1 MNASVTPAIP
11 VRHVVFAVA
20 PDLVLL
26 DACGPLEAFW
36 RAELTLAEAGVGA
49 ARQAAVSG
57 TNGMP
62 AHEPVA
68 YRLTVASIEGGV
80 LQTFPGLPVV
90 TQRLDTLDDEPI
102 DTLIVPGVPIDERIA
117 LQPELVAWIAR
128 RAPHVR
134 RVCSVCT
141 GAFYLAAAGLLD
153 GRRATTHWRDA
164 DLLARHFPKV
174 HVDADPIFIRD
185 ARDLRVAGDASA
197 RRAGGG
203 DAGDVFARRV
213 GGGASDASARHV
225 GGGVGDVFAR
235 RVDGEVGDKGD
246 TDDGHSGQD
255 AGIAARDGEAR
266 DPRQTHA
273 VWTSAGVTA
282 GIDLALALIEE
293 DVGHAIAMQAAR
305 RLVVFM
311 KRPGGQSQ
319 FSAAL
324 AAQAT
329 AGGPFDALHSWMAV
343 NLRDDLSI
351 ERLAGQARMS
361 ARTFARR
368 YVEEVGRTP
377 AKTVSSMRLEAAA
390 RSLAASRVPLK
401 RIALDCGFGSEQNLR
416 RAFMRRFGV
425 LPLDYR
431 ERFASAA

>member
-1 MNASVTPAIP
+1 MNASVTPALP
-11 VRHVVFAVA
+11 VRHVVIAVA

-36 RAELTLAEAGVGA
+36 RAELTLAETRPDAV
-49 ARQAAVSG
+49 RQAAVSSA
-57 TNGMP
+57 TGMQ
-62 AHEPVA
+62 ARAPVA
-68 YRLTVASIEGGV
+68 YRVTVASIEGGV

-90 TQRLDTLDDEPI
+90 TQRLDTLEDEPI

-128 RAPHVR
+128 RAPAVR

-164 DLLARHFPKV
+164 ELLARHFPKV
-174 HVDADPIFIRD
+174 KVDADPIFIRD
-185 ARDLRVAGDASA
+185 ARDLREAGDASA
-197 RRAGGG
+197 HRAATDARNGCDGRGGQG
-203 DAGDVFARRV
+203 AGTA
-213 GGGASDASARHV
+213 AH
-225 GGGVGDVFAR
+225 
-235 RVDGEVGDKGD
+235 DGETPD
-246 TDDGHSGQD
+246 S
-255 AGIAARDGEAR
+255 
-266 DPRQTHA
+266 RQTHA
-273 VWTSAGVTA
+273 IWTSAGVTA

-324 AAQAT
+324 AAQAS

-343 NLRDDLSI
+343 NLRDDLSV
-351 ERLAGQARMS
+351 ERLAGEARMS
-361 ARTFARR
+361 PRTFARR

-390 RSLAASRVPLK
+390 RSLAASRSPLK

-431 ERFASAA
+431 ERFASAP

>member
-1 MNASVTPAIP
+1 VVALAGHCGDGFLISGSRFLFLELKTPVHMNASATAALR
-11 VRHVVFAVA
+11 VRHVVIAVA

-26 DACGPLEAFW
+26 DACGPLEAFC
-36 RAELTLAEAGVGA
+36 RAELTLAEARPEA
-49 ARQAAVSG
+49 ARQAAVSSA
-57 TNGMP
+57 TRTSAQP
-62 AHEPVA
+62 PVA
-68 YRLTVASIEGGV
+68 YRVTVASIEGGV
-80 LQTFPGLPVV
+80 LQTFAGLPVV
-90 TQRLDTLDDEPI
+90 TQRLDALDDEPI

-117 LQPELVAWIAR
+117 LQRELVAWIAH
-128 RAPHVR
+128 RAPAVR

-164 DLLARHFPKV
+164 ELLARHFPKV
-174 HVDADPIFIRD
+174 KVDADPIFIRD
-185 ARDLRVAGDASA
+185 ARDLRLAGDAC
-197 RRAGGG
+197 
-203 DAGDVFARRV
+203 D
-213 GGGASDASARHV
+213 
-225 GGGVGDVFAR
+225 
-235 RVDGEVGDKGD
+235 
-246 TDDGHSGQD
+246 SGTCD
-255 AGIAARDGEAR
+255 S
-266 DPRQTHA
+266 RQTHA

-293 DVGHAIAMQAAR
+293 DVGHAVAMQAAR

-324 AAQAT
+324 AAQAS
-329 AGGPFDALHSWMAV
+329 AGGPFDALHSWMAA
-343 NLRDDLSI
+343 NLRDDLSV
-351 ERLAGQARMS
+351 ERLAAQARMS
-361 ARTFARR
+361 PRTFARR
-368 YVEEVGRTP
+368 YAEEVGRTP

-390 RSLAASRVPLK
+390 CSLAASRSPLK

-431 ERFASAA
+431 QRFASAA

>member
-1 MNASVTPAIP
+1 MTGSVSNPV
-11 VRHVVFAVA
+11 VRHVVIAVA

-36 RAELTLAEAGVGA
+36 RAELTLAEAGHKA
-49 ARQAAVSG
+49 AGSSAGHRPG
-57 TNGMP
+57 
-62 AHEPVA
+62 EKPVA
-68 YRLTVASIEGGV
+68 YRVTVASIEGGV

-90 TQRLDTLDDEPI
+90 TQRLDTLDDERI

-117 LQPELVAWIAR
+117 LQSELVAWIAR
-128 RAPHVR
+128 RAPDVR

-141 GAFYLAAAGLLD
+141 GAFYLAAAGILD

-164 DLLARHFPKV
+164 DLLARHFPNV
-174 HVDADPIFIRD
+174 RVDADPIFIRD
-185 ARDLRVAGDASA
+185 ARDWREADDLRQAPDGRDAHDAGNGRGLGGSRAGDA
-197 RRAGGG
+197 
-203 DAGDVFARRV
+203 
-213 GGGASDASARHV
+213 
-225 GGGVGDVFAR
+225 
-235 RVDGEVGDKGD
+235 
-246 TDDGHSGQD
+246 
-255 AGIAARDGEAR
+255 RDLKEER
-266 DPRQTHA
+266 A

-293 DVGHAIAMQAAR
+293 DVGHAVAMQAAR

-324 AAQAT
+324 AAQAS

-343 NLRDDLSI
+343 NLRDDLSV

-361 ARTFARR
+361 PRTFARR
-368 YVEEVGRTP
+368 YVDEVGRTP

-390 RSLAASRVPLK
+390 RSLAASRSPLK

-416 RAFMRRFGV
+416 RAFLRRFGV

-431 ERFASAA
+431 ERFASAS